1 MGKQSNFTPNIN
13 ELKYIDINTFKKV
26 NQLKPNTTTKGT
38 YDWSIN
44 GQITNSISFKLELFE
59 DDGFLEINYIYNK
72 EIKIKYTIL
81 IDSKPSNLDKGR
93 IYYFIC
99 PKTLK
104 QCRKLHFYNGYFY
117 HRTFFKNLSYECQ
130 KQSKK
135 SRELIKIYSN
145 LYDDHLYNEVY
156 KKHFKKFYNNKPTK
170 KYSKFLKLI
179 NKRENQ
185 NNYINLE
192 QLLIR

>member
-1 MGKQSNFTPNIN
+1 MGKLSNLTPNIN
-13 ELKYIDINTFKKV
+13 ELKYIDISTFKKA

-38 YDWSIN
+38 YDWSTN
-44 GQITNSISFKLELFE
+44 GKIINSISFKLELYE
-59 DDGFLEINYIYNK
+59 DDGILEINYIYNK

-81 IDSKPSNLDKGR
+81 IDSKLSNLDKGR

-130 KQSKK
+130 KQSRKTNRNRCIFTLHFINIR
-135 SRELIKIYSN
+135 SIHLLYSHFYRTVNNNLKIVSCR
-145 LYDDHLYNEVY
+145 
-156 KKHFKKFYNNKPTK
+156 KT
-170 KYSKFLKLI
+170 
-179 NKRENQ
+179 
-185 NNYINLE
+185 
-192 QLLIR
+192 